1 MHWQT
6 LTFPKLKKSLCDEI
20 TNEVNV
26 YYFLHITNI
35 VYSELFHKAKKL
47 SG

>member
-6 LTFPKLKKSLCDEI
+6 LTFPQRKKSLCDEI
-20 TNEVNV
+20 TNEVNP
-26 YYFLHITNI
+26 FLHITNI
-35 VYSELFHKAKKL
+35 VYLELFHKAKQL